1 MHFIFSGFSKMSS
14 TLLNVI
20 KINIENDCSFDNC
33 EEKGHKIDLNIICWA
48 MVKYMGAIKVFLN
61 HAVMFFFSNRYFKHR
76 ALRHTGF
83 QL

>member
-1 MHFIFSGFSKMSS
+1 MSS

-48 MVKYMGAIKVFLN
+48 LVNIWGQHRFLKLHN
-61 HAVMFFFSNRYFKHR
+61 DVFFFSNRYFKHR
-76 ALRHTGF
+76 ALRHTGV
-83 QL
+83 QS